1 MLRPYSRP
9 VPIRSDPS
17 VDIARMIDRHVGQ
30 PDLAE
35 QLRYARG
42 APAFRAGG
50 RGDGGERGLAG
61 GGGHLLVVGEGG
73 RTGNSVVR
81 HEQGA
86 GAGPTGLNVPP
97 RSWGGGEGK
106 A

>member
-1 MLRPYSRP
+1 
-9 VPIRSDPS
+9 
-17 VDIARMIDRHVGQ
+17 VDIARTIDRHVGQ

-61 GGGHLLVVGEGG
+61 ERHLIGALDVMARRANALVREQAGDG
-73 RTGNSVVR
+73 VVPGSS
-81 HEQGA
+81 H
-86 GAGPTGLNVPP
+86 
-97 RSWGGGEGK
+97 
-106 A
+106 